1 VVVDRALV
9 MIVVTIV
16 FWALN
21 ITIVKM
27 TVNEWHPL
35 AYSVDR
41 FAVGTALFAAWVWWR
56 ERSLRVR
63 RRDLPLLVIA
73 GAIGIAGNQIGF
85 MYAEHDTSA
94 TTVALLMATTPAFA
108 ALTAW
113 MLGHERVGRLH
124 WAGLAIAVA
133 GTALVLRGA
142 GATLDITSLRG
153 DLFAL
158 LMASTWG
165 VYSVLIRPLMREYSA
180 ARISVIVLVVGTL
193 ILLPFAWH
201 QVVTQD
207 YQSLTVGAWSS
218 VVYSLFFSLVF
229 TNILWF
235 GAIHRGGAA
244 RATAVLP
251 LQPLLGAVFAVALLG
266 EHLAPLEI
274 IGGLVIVVGIAV
286 TRRKAGGVL
295 LEPAGGD

>member
-1 VVVDRALV
+1 MQRTTPLVHRGVVVDRALV

-94 TTVALLMATTPAFA
+94 TTV
-108 ALTAW
+108 
-113 MLGHERVGRLH
+113 RC
-124 WAGLAIAVA
+124 
-133 GTALVLRGA
+133 
-142 GATLDITSLRG
+142 
-153 DLFAL
+153 
-158 LMASTWG
+158 
-165 VYSVLIRPLMREYSA
+165 
-180 ARISVIVLVVGTL
+180 
-193 ILLPFAWH
+193 
-201 QVVTQD
+201 
-207 YQSLTVGAWSS
+207 
-218 VVYSLFFSLVF
+218 
-229 TNILWF
+229 
-235 GAIHRGGAA
+235 
-244 RATAVLP
+244 
-251 LQPLLGAVFAVALLG
+251 
-266 EHLAPLEI
+266 
-274 IGGLVIVVGIAV
+274 
-286 TRRKAGGVL
+286 
-295 LEPAGGD
+295 